1 MSSPAAASQ
10 GVVRHPEWV
19 IHCDGTAL
27 PNPGRMGLGAVLV
40 APGGATTSLSRQA
53 PGTGCNNE
61 AELRALLLALDE
73 ACRQGALCL
82 VISSD
87 SSVLVDQMRPHSPN
101 APAPRPIARLA
112 PMFEEAR
119 RALQRFDTVR
129 WQWIPRHRNGQADAL
144 ARAAVGL
151 APKPHSRPRSATR
164 SLSDLERRKRKSAPA
179 RTVFAE
185 FAAP

>member
-1 MSSPAAASQ
+1 MTDTTNPAAARQ
-10 GVVRHPEWV
+10 LEWV

-40 APGGATTSLSRQA
+40 APGGATTALSRQA

-73 ACRQGALCL
+73 ACQQGASCL

-87 SSVLVDQMRPHSPN
+87 SSVLVEQMRLHSP
-101 APAPRPIARLA
+101 ASRAPRPITRLA
-112 PMFEEAR
+112 PVFEEAR
-119 RALQRFDTVR
+119 RALQQFESVR
-129 WQWIPRHRNGQADAL
+129 WQWIPRHRNGEADAL

-151 APKPHSRPRSATR
+151 APKPHARPGSGTN
-164 SLSDLERRKRKSAPA
+164 A
-179 RTVFAE
+179 RHRN
-185 FAAP
+185 PPG